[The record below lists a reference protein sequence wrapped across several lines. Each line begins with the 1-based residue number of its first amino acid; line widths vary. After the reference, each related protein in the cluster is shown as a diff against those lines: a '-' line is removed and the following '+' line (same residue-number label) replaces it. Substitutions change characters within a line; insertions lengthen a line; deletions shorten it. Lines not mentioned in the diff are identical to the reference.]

1 MSFLLRH
8 PVLANRICS
17 YFNRDVDCIR
27 TFFRRRFRYES
38 HVYPKFTTV
47 VTDGERD
54 FDLDVEIAASGWDK
68 NRDKELRQFIET
80 VAEDGED
87 QSGSEVDEEEEQEV
101 PQLVNGDDSR
111 DSPAENAGT
120 TDLLGN
126 LALDEEEKETS
137 EEEEASASE
146 SGSGSGSDEEE
157 SEEGEEKP
165 KRKPQR
171 PSRRPK
177 REARNVEAIVSS
189 NIGRTAKRQ
198 ERKYHSRSAANAQTL
213 GKAKG
218 SKAKSD
224 KQRTV
229 RDGQVF

>member
-1 MSFLLRH
+1 M
-8 PVLANRICS
+8 
-17 YFNRDVDCIR
+17 
-27 TFFRRRFRYES
+27 
-38 HVYPKFTTV
+38 
-47 VTDGERD
+47 
-54 FDLDVEIAASGWDK
+54 DVEIAASGWDK
-68 NRDKELRQFIET
+68 NRDKELRGYIET
-80 VAEDGED
+80 LADGEEE
-87 QSGSEVDEEEEQEV
+87 SGSEIEEEEEV
-101 PQLVNGDDSR
+101 PQLVN
-111 DSPAENAGT
+111 AEEPVSEEVA
-120 TDLLGN
+120 TDKLGN
-126 LALDEEEKETS
+126 LVLEEDE
-137 EEEEASASE
+137 
-146 SGSGSGSDEEE
+146 DEEE
-157 SEEGEEKP
+157 SEEDDDSQGSRSGQDEEQSNEEDESKP